1 MAEHTS
7 DYWQAA
13 AARRASRRRLIGAGA
28 ALSGLTALTLAG
40 CSSSSTNG
48 NNGTNKNSG
57 ASGTGGAAPTT
68 AATRAAT
75 AAAATAAASG
85 TPASVT
91 SSNVASAVPTAQAGL
106 KTGGTIGYVTV
117 GTSPLDPVENTTYRA
132 QVASGFYAAKLVRF
146 LGAPDPKVSLSKLIV
161 PDLAEKY
168 ELSPD
173 ALQYTLHLRQ
183 GVMFHPPLNRALTS
197 ADIMASWKYFTTD
210 TKNANKGVFD
220 PIVDS
225 MTTPDDNTVVFKLKA
240 PYAPF
245 LNKLANPS
253 YMWILSQEAVN
264 RQGIDP
270 ATQPVG
276 TGPWMYKDQSPTA
289 LSWKKNPNYWNKGL
303 PYADNAVLN
312 IIPDTS
318 TQEAQFTAGAID
330 AFAIAVSDLEPLKKS
345 NPKATF
351 TEFPNAGLAFLFFYD
366 VKAADSPFKD
376 PRVRQAASLAMDR
389 KALIKAAYNDHGFW
403 CNMVPAGLGKWYLD
417 PNGSEI
423 GDPARW
429 FKFDPQQAKQLLQAA
444 GAAGTELS
452 LYYPNNAYGDVF
464 NQTVDL
470 ARGLL
475 SDAGFKLQVVPV
487 DYLKD
492 WIDPT
497 KGYWVKGLP
506 KNAIGHALQTG
517 FSDPDDYLT
526 GMLVKGGNRNDSL
539 VDDPDLAS
547 LIRAQQIE
555 LDEAKRV
562 QLVHAATKAADDKMY
577 YVPLTYTNTILAT
590 QPWVQNFWPVDSYN
604 YGTESFAYASITK

>member
-1 MAEHTS
+1 MGES
-7 DYWQAA
+7 GSSYWRTIT
-13 AARRASRRRLIGAGA
+13 ARRASRRRLLGAGA
-28 ALSGLTALTLAG
+28 AASGLATLALAG
-40 CSSSSTNG
+40 CSSSNSNAG
-48 NNGTNKNSG
+48 NKNTG
-57 ASGTGGAAPTT
+57 AAGAAPSVAAASA
-68 AATRAAT
+68 AATR
-75 AAAATAAASG
+75 AAATAAASG
-85 TPASVT
+85 TPASVS

-106 KTGGTIGYVTV
+106 KTGGTMGYVTV
-117 GTSPLDPVENTTYRA
+117 GMSPLDPVENTTYRA
-132 QVASGFYAAKLVRF
+132 QVAAGFHYAKLVRF
-146 LGAPDPKVSLSKLIV
+146 LGAPDPKTSLSKIV
-161 PDLAEKY
+161 IPDLAEKY
-168 ELSPD
+168 EVSPD
-173 ALQYTLHLRQ
+173 ALQFTMHLRQ

-197 ADIMASWKYFTTD
+197 ADIMASWQNFTTNA
-210 TKNANKGVFD
+210 KNANKGVFD

-225 MTTPDDNTVVFKLKA
+225 LTTPDDKTVVFKLKA

-253 YMWILSQEAVN
+253 YMWIMPQEAVN

-276 TGPWMYKDQSPTA
+276 TGPWMYKEQTPTA

-318 TQEAQFTAGAID
+318 TQEAQFTAGAVD
-330 AFAIAVSDLEPLKKS
+330 AFAIAVSDLDPLKKS

-351 TEFPNAGLAFLFFYD
+351 TEYPNAGLAFLFFYD
-366 VKAADSPFKD
+366 VKASDSPFKD

-423 GDPARW
+423 GDPAKW
-429 FKFDPQQAKQLLQAA
+429 FKFDPQQSKQLLQAA
-444 GAAGTELS
+444 GAAGTEMTLF
-452 LYYPNNAYGDVF
+452 YPNNAYGDVF

-470 ARGLL
+470 ARGML

-506 KNAIGHALQTG
+506 KNGIGHALQTG

-555 LDEAKRV
+555 LDEEKRV
-562 QLVHAATKAADDKMY
+562 KLVHDATKAADDKMY

-604 YGTESFAYASITK
+604 YGTESFAYVSITK